1 MRLRGC
7 GLRLSLLESR
17 LQAAQSAP
25 MQRMGCRAA
34 PAHRPPCGSAIDF
47 LPDCRALARCV
58 GLMKHCLTLSAV
70 AFSLAFSSHAAD
82 AFVPLFDGTT
92 LTGWEQHSGKAEY
105 RVQDGA
111 IVGKTVPDTGNSFLC
126 TARRYSDFILEL
138 EFKVDPSMNSGIQ
151 FRSDYYTKETE
162 VEIAGKKKKF
172 PADRVH
178 GYQFEIDP
186 SPRAYTGGVYD
197 EGRRGWLFDLK
208 NNEAARKAF
217 KQGEWNQARIECRG
231 SSIKTLLN
239 GVPAADFTDELTK
252 EGVIALQVH
261 GIGKNAAA
269 VGKEVMWK
277 NIRIQELK

>member
-1 MRLRGC
+1 MISRFILP
-7 GLRLSLLESR
+7 LAILSCT
-17 LQAAQSAP
+17 SA
-25 MQRMGCRAA
+25 
-34 PAHRPPCGSAIDF
+34 
-47 LPDCRALARCV
+47 LY
-58 GLMKHCLTLSAV
+58 
-70 AFSLAFSSHAAD
+70 AAD
-82 AFVPLFDGTT
+82 EMVSLFDGKT
-92 LTGWEQHSGKAEY
+92 LAGWEQHSGAAEY

-111 IVGKTVPDTGNSFLC
+111 IIGKTVPNTGNSFLC
-126 TARRYSDFILEL
+126 TAKKYSNFILEL
-138 EFKVDPSMNSGIQ
+138 EFKVDPSMNSGVQ
-151 FRSDYYTKETE
+151 FRSNYYTQETE

-217 KQGEWNQARIECRG
+217 KQGTWNQIRIECRG
-231 SSIKTLLN
+231 ESIKTFIN
-239 GVPAADFTDELTK
+239 GVAAADLKDSLTA

-261 GIGKNAAA
+261 GIGKKQDAI
-269 VGKEVMWK
+269 GKEVMWK

>member
-1 MRLRGC
+1 MKFISLYFA
-7 GLRLSLLESR
+7 LLSLT
-17 LQAAQSAP
+17 ATAQDSW
-25 MQRMGCRAA
+25 
-34 PAHRPPCGSAIDF
+34 
-47 LPDCRALARCV
+47 
-58 GLMKHCLTLSAV
+58 
-70 AFSLAFSSHAAD
+70 
-82 AFVPLFDGTT
+82 VPLFDGKT
-92 LTGWEQHSGKAEY
+92 LAGWEQHSGTAAY
-105 RVQDGA
+105 RVQDGV

-126 TARRYSDFILEL
+126 TSKKYGDFILEV
-138 EFKVDPSMNSGIQ
+138 EFKVDASMNSGIQ
-151 FRSDYYTKETE
+151 FRSNYYTQETE

-186 SPRAYTGGVYD
+186 STRAYTGGVYD

-231 SSIKTLLN
+231 SSIKTFVN
-239 GVPAADFTDELTK
+239 GVLAADLTDDLTK

-261 GIGKNAAA
+261 GIGKKTEA
-269 VGKEVMWK
+269 VGKEVMWR

>member
-1 MRLRGC
+1 MKP
-7 GLRLSLLESR
+7 SLL
-17 LQAAQSAP
+17 
-25 MQRMGCRAA
+25 
-34 PAHRPPCGSAIDF
+34 F
-47 LPDCRALARCV
+47 TALI
-58 GLMKHCLTLSAV
+58 LS
-70 AFSLAFSSHAAD
+70 FSSQVQAED
-82 AFVPLFDGTT
+82 AFVSLFDGKS
-92 LTGWEQHSGKAEY
+92 LTGWEQHSGTAEY
-105 RVQDGA
+105 RVENGT
-111 IVGKTVPDTGNSFLC
+111 IIGKTVPNTGNSFLC
-126 TARRYSDFILEL
+126 TARKYANFILEV

-151 FRSDYYTKETE
+151 FRSNYYTQETE

-217 KQGEWNQARIECRG
+217 KQGDWNTARIECRG
-231 SSIKTLLN
+231 DSIKTFIN
-239 GVPAADFTDELTK
+239 GVPAADFKDDLTA

-261 GIGKNAAA
+261 GVGKKTEAI
-269 VGKEVMWK
+269 GKEVMWK

>member
-1 MRLRGC
+1 MKRL
-7 GLRLSLLESR
+7 LSLLAVIAVTS
-17 LQAAQSAP
+17 P
-25 MQRMGCRAA
+25 V
-34 PAHRPPCGSAIDF
+34 
-47 LPDCRALARCV
+47 LADEAW
-58 GLMKHCLTLSAV
+58 T
-70 AFSLAFSSHAAD
+70 
-82 AFVPLFDGTT
+82 PLFDGKT
-92 LTGWEQHSGKAEY
+92 LTGWEQHSGTAEY
-105 RVQDGA
+105 RVRDGTV
-111 IVGKTVPDTGNSFLC
+111 IGKTVPNTGNSFLC
-126 TARRYSDFILEL
+126 TAKKYSNFILDV

-151 FRSDYYTKETE
+151 FRSNYYTQETE

-186 SPRAYTGGVYD
+186 SARAYTGGVYD

-231 SSIKTLLN
+231 SSIKTFIN
-239 GVPAADFTDELTK
+239 GVPAADFTDEMTK

-261 GIGKNAAA
+261 GIGKKTEAM
-269 VGKEVMWK
+269 GKEVMWR